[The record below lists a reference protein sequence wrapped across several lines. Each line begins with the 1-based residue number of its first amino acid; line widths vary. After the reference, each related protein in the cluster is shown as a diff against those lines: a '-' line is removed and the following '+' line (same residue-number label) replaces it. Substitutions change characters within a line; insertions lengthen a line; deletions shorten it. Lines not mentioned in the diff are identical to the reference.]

1 MGLRT
6 GPSDRPT
13 RYRAQDV
20 RALTTAPAAIAL
32 SKDLKRRGFRFVG
45 PTTMYAFMQAMGLV
59 NDHTEDC
66 SFRPVAQAARRG
78 FTVPTSTGPAM
89 P

>member
-1 MGLRT
+1 M
-6 GPSDRPT
+6 S
-13 RYRAQDV
+13 

-32 SKDLKRRGFRFVG
+32 SNDLKRRGFRFVG

-66 SFRPVAQAARRG
+66 AFRAVAQAAREDFVR
-78 FTVPTSTGPAM
+78 P
-89 P
+89 